1 MREFAVLLKCTVHTQ
16 CCLSLQLVVN
26 RLAVEGERTR
36 SAAEAPEDPENGQS
50 SQEVRDVKFRL
61 ETFRDTG
68 CVTNSNSKSSQII
81 VLHHCLTG
89 ISFIF
94 WDPVTREFR
103 AKQTFCIDHLVAA
116 TSSGTSQ

>member
-1 MREFAVLLKCTVHTQ
+1 MRFAVYTQVYTV
-16 CCLSLQLVVN
+16 LSLQLVVIN
-26 RLAVEGERTR
+26 WLSRRTR

-81 VLHHCLTG
+81 VLDHCLTG

-94 WDPVTREFR
+94 KILSLGNSAP
-103 AKQTFCIDHLVAA
+103 KQTFCIDLVAA